1 MEQEKLQ
8 DDLKTFRAQAQK
20 LQNERKLLDI
30 ELEMS
35 KKEALRFLLDKVCMW
50 LWILLHCVLNLT
62 ESVIIKKCY

>member
-35 KKEALRFLLDKVCMW
+35 KKETLRFLLDKVCMW